1 MDYRGVFKVAAAGMS
16 LEKQRVDVA
25 ALNLANMSASA
36 SGQVYRPMQV
46 VASPIQMAFS
56 AWMSDSASSADGL
69 GGVQWGEGDATSR
82 SVQVAPQ
89 QVAERLVH
97 DPSHPH
103 ADAQGMVHYPGV
115 NHTQEMITV
124 MNAVRAYEANLS
136 VASSAKAMVLK
147 ALELGGQG

>member
-36 SGQVYRPMQV
+36 SPGQVFRPMQV
-46 VASPIQMAFS
+46 VASPIQAAF
-56 AWMSDSASSADGL
+56 ADWMSDQPQSVA
-69 GGVQWGEGDATSR
+69 GVQWGGSDGSLR
-82 SVQVAPQ
+82 SVQLAPQ
-89 QVAERLVH
+89 QVPERLVH

-103 ADAQGMVHYPGV
+103 ADEQGMVRYPGV
-115 NHTQEMITV
+115 NHAQEMITV
-124 MNAVRAYEANLS
+124 MSAVRAYEANLS